1 MAAADAL
8 SALSGDRHRA
18 FWQAS
23 AVDKVTDDGYS
34 GSFFKDQNFLK
45 NDFNIDVLLP
55 TVSEEENI
63 FSDYVSTG
71 FTLRKHP
78 IALFR
83 EHLNSYQVSL
93 ASELGNIG
101 NRISAKVVGLVTC
114 RQRPTTAS
122 GVTFLTL
129 EDETG
134 FINVVIWPSLGERL
148 RPIVRQSMVMG
159 VIGEIQ
165 RNDGV
170 IHLIAQELVDLSHW
184 LGSLESCSSDFI

>member
-1 MAAADAL
+1 M
-8 SALSGDRHRA
+8 
-18 FWQAS
+18 
-23 AVDKVTDDGYS
+23 
-34 GSFFKDQNFLK
+34 
-45 NDFNIDVLLP
+45 
-55 TVSEEENI
+55 
-63 FSDYVSTG
+63 
-71 FTLRKHP
+71 
-78 IALFR
+78 
-83 EHLNSYQVSL
+83 
-93 ASELGNIG
+93 
-101 NRISAKVVGLVTC
+101 VTC

-122 GVTFLTL
+122 GVTFITL

-184 LGSLESCSSDFI
+184 LGSLESYSRDFI

>member
-1 MAAADAL
+1 M
-8 SALSGDRHRA
+8 
-18 FWQAS
+18 
-23 AVDKVTDDGYS
+23 
-34 GSFFKDQNFLK
+34 
-45 NDFNIDVLLP
+45 LLP

-63 FSDYVSTG
+63 LSDYVSTG

-78 IALFR
+78 ITLFR

-93 ASELGNIG
+93 ASELANIAS
-101 NRISAKVVGLVTC
+101 RISAKVVGLVTC

-122 GVTFLTL
+122 GVTFITL

-159 VIGEIQ
+159 VVGEVQ
-165 RNDGV
+165 RSDGV

-184 LGSLESCSSDFI
+184 LRPLESYSRDFI

>member
-1 MAAADAL
+1 M
-8 SALSGDRHRA
+8 
-18 FWQAS
+18 
-23 AVDKVTDDGYS
+23 
-34 GSFFKDQNFLK
+34 
-45 NDFNIDVLLP
+45 LLP

-78 IALFR
+78 ITLFR

-93 ASELGNIG
+93 ASELDNIG

-122 GVTFLTL
+122 GVTFITL

-165 RNDGV
+165 RSDGV

-184 LGSLESCSSDFI
+184 LGSLESDSRDFI

>member
-1 MAAADAL
+1 MN
-8 SALSGDRHRA
+8 SE
-18 FWQAS
+18 
-23 AVDKVTDDGYS
+23 

-45 NDFNIDVLLP
+45 NDFGVDVLLP
-55 TVSEEENI
+55 TVSEKESI
-63 FSDYVSTG
+63 FSDYASTG

-78 IALFR
+78 VALFR
-83 EHLNSYQVSL
+83 GHLNFYRVSL
-93 ASELGNIG
+93 ASELANIG
-101 NRISAKVVGLVTC
+101 NRISTKVVGLVTC

-122 GVTFLTL
+122 GVTFITL

-165 RNDGV
+165 RSDGV

-184 LGSLESCSSDFI
+184 LGSLESYSRDFI